1 VDLFEAFGF
10 GPGVIVAAVGGGGKT
25 SLVYTL
31 ANEAAGRGLAA
42 AVTTTVRFTRPR
54 GIAMPP
60 CIQTTAEGLNAA
72 FASEMRPGEA
82 RTFISAEVEAGR
94 MAGFSTEVVDG
105 LPRGEHV
112 LAIEADGSA
121 HRPFKAPAA
130 HEPAIPTSTTDV
142 VVCVGLSVLGHP
154 LSDNWVHRPG
164 LVSDLANVATGAP
177 VTADVIVETLLH
189 AEGGRKCVPAGARLH
204 ALLNRPLTPEHH
216 TIANHIAAR
225 LVYGGYNTAVIAT
238 AHEPGAIHGVV
249 R

>member
-1 VDLFEAFGF
+1 MDLFEAFGF

-25 SLVYTL
+25 SLVFSL
-31 ANEAAGRGLAA
+31 ANEAAARGLAA
-42 AVTTTVRFTRPR
+42 AVTSTVRFTRPR
-54 GIAMPP
+54 GIPMPP
-60 CIQTTAEGLNAA
+60 CIETTAKELNAA
-72 FASEMRPGEA
+72 FAREMRPGEA
-82 RTFISAEVEAGR
+82 RTFISAEIERGR
-94 MAGFSTEVVDG
+94 MAGFPPEVVSQ
-105 LPRGEHV
+105 LPRGDHV

-130 HEPAIPTSTTDV
+130 HEPAIPATTTDV

-154 LSDNWVHRPG
+154 LSDHWVHRPG

-189 AEGGRKCVPAGARLH
+189 AEGGRKGVPEGARLH
-204 ALLNRPLTPEHH
+204 ALLNRPLTPEHQAV
-216 TIANHIAAR
+216 ANHIAAR
-225 LVYGGYNTAVIAT
+225 LVYGGYNTAIIAT